1 MPITNSKHFQGVD
14 NLIPYFYNFNL
25 QFMETVQF
33 IHSYWA
39 YLVLVVLILA
49 TFNAL
54 FKFFGDKEFDP
65 KDFRISLFCLITFHI
80 QLLIGIVLF
89 FTKDYFSIIGEMGM
103 GEVMKN
109 AGLRNLIIEHPTT
122 MIIATALV
130 TIGYSKHKKKLV
142 SKPKFKM
149 LAIFYSLALV
159 LVLAKIPWNIWF

>member
-1 MPITNSKHFQGVD
+1 MQ
-14 NLIPYFYNFNL
+14 
-25 QFMETVQF
+25 TVQF

-39 YLVLVVLILA
+39 YLVLFVLILS
-49 TFNAL
+49 TLNAVI
-54 FKFFGDKEFDP
+54 KFFANKEFDP
-65 KDFRISLFCLITFHI
+65 KDFRISLFTLISMHI
-80 QLLIGIVLF
+80 MLLIGIVLF
-89 FTKDYFSIIGEMGM
+89 FTKGYIGTISEVGM

-109 AGLRNLIIEHPTT
+109 SVLRNLIIEHPTT

-159 LVLAKIPWNIWF
+159 LVLAKIPWNQWF

>member
-1 MPITNSKHFQGVD
+1 
-14 NLIPYFYNFNL
+14 
-25 QFMETVQF
+25 METVQF

-39 YLVLVVLILA
+39 YLVLFVLVVA

-54 FKFFGDKEFDP
+54 IKFFGDKEFDA
-65 KDFRISLFCLITFHI
+65 KDFRISLFALITMHI

-89 FTKDYFSIIGEMGM
+89 FLKDYFSTIEQVGGM

-109 AGLRNLIIEHPTT
+109 SDLRNLIIEHPIT
-122 MIIATALV
+122 MIIAVALV

-149 LAIFYSLALV
+149 LAIFYSLALI
-159 LVLAKIPWNIWF
+159 LVLAKIPWNLWF

>member
-1 MPITNSKHFQGVD
+1 
-14 NLIPYFYNFNL
+14 
-25 QFMETVQF
+25 MEVVQF

-39 YLVLVVLILA
+39 YLVLLVLVLA

-54 FKFFGDKEFDP
+54 FKFFGNKEFDA
-65 KDFRISLFCLITFHI
+65 KDFRISLFALITMHI

-89 FTKDYFSIIGEMGM
+89 FLKDYFSTISEVGGM

-109 AGLRNLIIEHPTT
+109 SALRNLIVEHPTT
-122 MIIATALV
+122 MIIAVALV

-149 LAIFYSLALV
+149 LAIFYTIALALV
-159 LVLAKIPWNIWF
+159 LYIIPWNLWF